1 MIWAFRRIA
10 AQFLLCSICAAP
22 FAAYATPLTLARI
35 EHSGTIN
42 EIPSGSR
49 TKTIGHSI
57 PANVSYQNRITGSP
71 AQTDGKGSVS
81 GSKEPVKFGPFV
93 VLGETQAI
101 LTRETDT
108 DSPREFADMLK
119 RFPGITT
126 LELSDCPGTLDDN
139 ANLQLAHMIHDRGI
153 STDVPRGGSVR
164 SGAVDLFLAGL
175 HRTTA
180 PDAKF
185 AIHAWIDED
194 GQRPSNFPADDPI
207 NRRYVQFY
215 HNTAGM
221 TEAVAVRF
229 YDLANSVP
237 FENALWLTPY
247 QLARFVDIK
256 IESQDEVDT
265 IEGLDQ
271 K

>member
-1 MIWAFRRIA
+1 MILAFGRKA

-35 EHSGTIN
+35 KHSSTTS
-42 EIPSGSR
+42 EIPSGSP
-49 TKTIGHSI
+49 TKTTGHSI
-57 PANVSYQNRITGSP
+57 PANVSYQKRITGSP
-71 AQTDGKGSVS
+71 AQTDGKGQIS
-81 GSKEPVKFGPFV
+81 GTKETVKFGPFV
-93 VLGETQAI
+93 VLSESQAI

-119 RFPGITT
+119 RFPRITT

-194 GQRPSNFPADDPI
+194 GHRPSNFPADDPI

-215 HNTAGM
+215 HYTAGM
-221 TEAVAVRF
+221 TESVAVWF

-237 FENALWLTPY
+237 FEDVLWLTPD

-256 IESQDEVDT
+256 ISVQDGVDT
-265 IEGLDQ
+265 RERLDH